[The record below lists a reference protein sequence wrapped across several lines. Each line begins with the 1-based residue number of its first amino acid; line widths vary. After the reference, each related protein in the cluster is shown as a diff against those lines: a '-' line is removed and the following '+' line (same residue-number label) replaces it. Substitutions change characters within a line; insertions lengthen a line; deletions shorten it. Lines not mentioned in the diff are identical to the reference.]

1 MKVPNIKQ
9 PIRAIGSKIKN
20 LRIEKHQEEINK
32 YINIEAGQ
40 SNDAYSQ
47 IFTAQEMLA
56 NYAKAKNVRIKIGD
70 TPTSDGKLINIEVLK
85 QDKNIGK
92 VESINADTTLV
103 LQAEKSNPRFLK
115 NHDGL
120 DYRFH
125 GKLTSEDTFLKNLYR
140 VVENLTNSVLK

>member
-120 DYRFH
+120 DYRFQ